1 MKRVLILLAVA
12 TTFLTLFG
20 CTKSKPVMTEY
31 NGEKIVREDITNQLA
46 EKFSKHEVKLPCSF
60 GVHAPGAKEVYL
72 IGDMTDWKDK
82 LEMTDNGDGF
92 FEISTR
98 LKPGEWKYRYVID
111 GKEATDPGNP
121 NTADDGKGG
130 MASVATIYEIDKNL
144 FYFEDVPHGK
154 VEQIS
159 IKSNSLGE
167 TETFNVYTPPNYNS
181 KKKYPLV
188 IALHGYG
195 SDHNMWTDAGLQNF
209 MDNYINENK
218 LTPFIVV
225 MPNAGNNNYLDKSEE
240 YIINE
245 LYPFIKENYS
255 IYGTKDKTAITG
267 QSMGGFGAL
276 NLAYRHQDI
285 FGMTVPLMGAF
296 VELDKLD
303 SALDKNKP
311 DLRISIYCGQDDVG
325 VFPLNESL
333 VEILKKHDIQHKYT
347 VSPGDHS
354 WLYIYSITECFLTD
368 LSNFF
373 SGKPL

>member
-1 MKRVLILLAVA
+1 MRKILILVSIILM
-12 TTFLTLFG
+12 LLMLFG
-20 CTKSKPVMTEY
+20 CTKSKPVMMEY
-31 NGEKIVREDITNQLA
+31 NGEKIAKEDITDQLA
-46 EKFSKHEVKLPCSF
+46 EKFSKREIRLPCGF
-60 GVHAPGAKEVYL
+60 GVRAPGAKEVYL
-72 IGDMTDWKDK
+72 IGDMTEWKDK
-82 LEMTDNGDGF
+82 LAMKHNGDDY
-92 FEISTR
+92 FEVSTM
-98 LKPGEWKYRYVID
+98 LTPGEWKYRYIID
-111 GKEATDPGNP
+111 GKEITDPGNP
-121 NTADDGKGG
+121 NTVEDGKGG
-130 MASVATIYEIDKNL
+130 MASVATVFEIDKNI
-144 FYFEDVPHGK
+144 FYIKDVPHGK
-154 VEQIS
+154 VERIS
-159 IKSNSLGE
+159 IKSKSLDR
-167 TETFNVYTPPNYNS
+167 TESFNVYTPPNYDS

-195 SDHNMWTDAGLQNF
+195 SDHNMWTDGGLQNF
-209 MDNYINENK
+209 MDNYINEKK

-225 MPNAGNNNYLDKSEE
+225 MPNAGNDNYLDKSEE

-267 QSMGGFGAL
+267 QSMGGFGAF

-303 SALDKNKP
+303 SMLDKSKF
-311 DLRISIYCGQDDVG
+311 DFRISIYCGQDDIG
-325 VFPLNESL
+325 AFPLNETL
-333 VEILKKHDIQHKYT
+333 VDVLKKHNIQHKYT

-373 SGKPL
+373 SGKSL